1 MFELNVFQSVTSFLW
16 RCDPTRVMASS
27 FLRFLDHTQRRTT
40 VGRTPLDKWS
50 VRRRDLYLATHNTH
64 NRKISMPRAGF
75 EPTISAGERP
85 QTYALDRAAT
95 GTGSVCNISTLNT
108 TTGLVERNAV
118 CLYTEVQIWTKSF
131 LQMPESSNSAPVRKS
146 NLHSNVSLFAAAGVR
161 V

>member
-1 MFELNVFQSVTSFLW
+1 
-16 RCDPTRVMASS
+16 
-27 FLRFLDHTQRRTT
+27 
-40 VGRTPLDKWS
+40 
-50 VRRRDLYLATHNTH
+50 
-64 NRKISMPRAGF
+64 
-75 EPTISAGERP
+75 
-85 QTYALDRAAT
+85 
-95 GTGSVCNISTLNT
+95 VCNISTLNT